1 MPYLERKLMEDLI
14 AWKNRS
20 DRKPLVLKGARQ
32 VGKTRLLHEFGM
44 REYAD
49 VATLNCDKSP
59 AARTLFEQDFDM
71 VRIIRGISAITGKE
85 IQPEKTL
92 IILDEIQ
99 EVPRALQSLK
109 YFCEDAPNYHVCAA
123 GSLLGIKIRG
133 EYSYPVGKVHELTLY
148 PMNFREFVHAI
159 EGTTVYSALQQGKP
173 EELSAIGDKWIEL
186 LRQYYYTGGMPEVV
200 HSYITEKSLGKVRE
214 LQNQILHDYHDDIS
228 KHTD

>member
-1 MPYLERKLMEDLI
+1 MEDLI

-85 IQPEKTL
+85 IQP
-92 IILDEIQ
+92 
-99 EVPRALQSLK
+99 
-109 YFCEDAPNYHVCAA
+109 AA
-123 GSLLGIKIRG
+123 Q
-133 EYSYPVGKVHELTLY
+133 T
-148 PMNFREFVHAI
+148 
-159 EGTTVYSALQQGKP
+159 
-173 EELSAIGDKWIEL
+173 
-186 LRQYYYTGGMPEVV
+186 
-200 HSYITEKSLGKVRE
+200 
-214 LQNQILHDYHDDIS
+214 
-228 KHTD
+228 